1 MGAFQYLVKPVDEQK
16 FAEVFGRAVWK
27 IVSEAEQKKKKL
39 VIQYGGEGKAIP
51 LNDIYYMESQ
61 NHNME
66 DYPE

>member
-1 MGAFQYLVKPVDEQK
+1 
-16 FAEVFGRAVWK
+16 VFGRAVWK